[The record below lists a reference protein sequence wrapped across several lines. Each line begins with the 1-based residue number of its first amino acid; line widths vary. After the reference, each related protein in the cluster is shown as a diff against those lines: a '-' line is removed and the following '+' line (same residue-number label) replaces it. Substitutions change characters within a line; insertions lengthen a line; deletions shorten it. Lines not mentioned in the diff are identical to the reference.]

1 MSYKCNTDFK
11 SINGITYI
19 KGALINFDEYY
30 RLAESERKYFTFY
43 QAFVPNKEKLRDRIR

>member
-11 SINGITYI
+11 SVNGTTYN

-30 RLAESERKYFTFY
+30 RLAEHERKYFTFY
-43 QAFVPNKEKLRDRIR
+43 QAFVSNKEKKEDRIR